1 MFLGIEMNGKY
12 KFYALWTCGCVL
24 SERAFKEV
32 ESDTCHSCGTKFEKE
47 DIIIINAEGEDLE
60 LMEKNMEIRREKLKK
75 LRKEKKDKKNSEKR
89 KADNADPFA
98 IPRKLPGE
106 SLEDDTKNE
115 AKKKKLSKDDCKKE
129 KSSKVNGKD
138 LPSKKA
144 SSSFTSSKSDAID
157 KKQSKVYKSLF
168 TSSENKQDKDKQ
180 AHWVTYNPYH
190 L

>member
-1 MFLGIEMNGKY
+1 MNGKY
-12 KFYALWTCGCVL
+12 KFYALWSCGCAL

-32 ESDTCHSCGTKFEKE
+32 ESETCHSCGTKFEKD
-47 DIIIINAEGEDLE
+47 DIIIVNAEGEDLE
-60 LMEKNMEIRREKLKK
+60 RMEKNMEARREKLKK
-75 LRKEKKDKKNSEKR
+75 LKKEKKDKKNSEKR
-89 KADNADPFA
+89 KAEDADPFA
-98 IPRKLPGE
+98 VPRKLPGG

-115 AKKKKLSKDDCKKE
+115 AKKKKVSKGGDKKE
-129 KSSKVNGKD
+129 KTKLNGKD

-144 SSSFTSSKSDAID
+144 SSTTTLNGDGID

-168 TSSENKQDKDKQ
+168 TSSESKQDKDKQ